1 MQTVAEPGLAMVAAQ
16 VAGIVLWG
24 LVLFMLNGVRSTM
37 NSQSEKLEQLT
48 NKVLA
53 EYMPRA
59 DMIALFN
66 ATRED
71 YHHVNDNMHAQATNL
86 ALLKQLFEMDHQGL
100 IIKTV
105 PLKERKEG

>member
-1 MQTVAEPGLAMVAAQ
+1 MQPSDPNFAMIAAQ

-24 LVLFMLNGVRSTM
+24 LVLFMLNGVRETM
-37 NSQSEKLEQLT
+37 NKQGEKIDQLT
-48 NKVLA
+48 NKLLA

-105 PLKERKEG
+105 PLKERKEN